1 MLSQEDIENIIS
13 RSILNLDLK
22 GEPESLYQPLE
33 YMISVG
39 GKRVRPRLCLTVF
52 NLFSDNVGNDII
64 YPAIALEMFHEFSL
78 LHDDIMDNSDTR
90 RNQPTVF
97 KKWGTNKAILSGDV
111 MLLLAYKYMSF
122 CNAEVMPEALRL
134 FTDTAIKVCEGQ
146 QFDMDF
152 EEKPFIT
159 MSDYISMIGLKTGV
173 LLACSAKMGAL
184 IAGASREIRDALY
197 QFGYRLGLAFQI
209 ADDYLDTFGDQQIF
223 GKKIGDDIVNDKKTW
238 LQVECIRRAE
248 GADKERLASILEMG
262 EEMREEKV
270 AAMQQLYIDLGIK
283 DDARDAIL
291 EYHNKAFEAISGIGL
306 NEVQT
311 RQLHQFAEQLIHREK

>member
-1 MLSQEDIENIIS
+1 MLSHEDIENIIS

-22 GEPESLYQPLE
+22 GEPESLYRPIE

-52 NLFSDNVGNDII
+52 NLFSDSIGNDII
-64 YPAIALEMFHEFSL
+64 YPAIALEMFHEFTL
-78 LHDDIMDNSDTR
+78 VHDDIMDNSDTR

-111 MLLLAYKYMSF
+111 MSLLACKYISF
-122 CNAEVMPEALRL
+122 CNSEVMPEALRL

-159 MSDYISMIGLKTGV
+159 MSDYTAMIGLKTGV
-173 LLACSAKMGAL
+173 LLACSAEMGAL
-184 IAGASREIRDALY
+184 IAGASKEVRDALY

-209 ADDYLDTFGDQQIF
+209 ADDYLDTFSDQQIF

-238 LQVECIRRAE
+238 LQVECIRRADGE
-248 GADKERLASILEMG
+248 DKERLASILAMG
-262 EEMREEKV
+262 EDMREEKI
-270 AAMQQLYIDLGIK
+270 AAMQQLYIDLGIR
-283 DDARDAIL
+283 DDARKAIL
-291 EYHNKAFEAISGIGL
+291 EYHNKAFEAISGIDL